1 MSVET
6 CLYYRMLSNNES
18 IIHMFKQQPPPTTKQ
33 NALRDITLIDFVK
46 LSRLLVCLPFD
57 YVYIKKQLYYFV
69 FIIKTKSNAK
79 NVYKL
84 Y

>member
-1 MSVET
+1 MLKHV
-6 CLYYRMLSNNES
+6 CIGMMLSNNES
-18 IIHMFKQQPPPTTKQ
+18 IIHVSHPPPPQQ
-33 NALRDITLIDFVK
+33 NASRDITLIDFVK

-69 FIIKTKSNAK
+69 FIIKTKSKAK

>member
-1 MSVET
+1 MKALYT
-6 CLYYRMLSNNES
+6 CFN
-18 IIHMFKQQPPPTTKQ
+18 PPPPPTKQ

-57 YVYIKKQLYYFV
+57 YVYIKKQLNYFV
-69 FIIKTKSNAK
+69 FNIKTKSKAK

>member
-1 MSVET
+1 MLKHVGIGM
-6 CLYYRMLSNNES
+6 MLSNNES
-18 IIHMFKQQPPPTTKQ
+18 IIHVSHPPPPPQQ
-33 NALRDITLIDFVK
+33 NASRDITLIDFVK

-69 FIIKTKSNAK
+69 FIIKTKSKAK

>member
-1 MSVET
+1 M
-6 CLYYRMLSNNES
+6 C
-18 IIHMFKQQPPPTTKQ
+18 QPPPPKKK

-57 YVYIKKQLYYFV
+57 YVYIKKNPLYYFV
-69 FIIKTKSNAK
+69 FIIKAKSKAK

-84 Y
+84 YYR